1 MKPLEGISIVLA
13 EDDDDAR
20 EALRLAL
27 EARGASL
34 RCVNDG
40 AAALAAIR
48 ERPPDVVIS
57 DISMPGEDGHAFLKK
72 LRALPPQRGG
82 RTPAVALTAHG
93 RPEDRLR
100 TLRAGFQIH
109 VTKPAPPHELATV
122 VARLGARLQRRPSD
136 AGGGDSY
143 GGKGAY
149 STEPK

>member
-48 ERPPDVVIS
+48 EKPPDVVIS
-57 DISMPGEDGHAFLKK
+57 DIAMPGEDGHAFLKK
-72 LRALPPQRGG
+72 LRALPPRRGG
-82 RTPAVALTAHG
+82 RTPAVALTAFHG
-93 RPEDRLR
+93 RDARLASVH
-100 TLRAGFQIH
+100 AGYH
-109 VTKPAPPHELATV
+109 YHLTKPFATHKPDEILADFPQPTS
-122 VARLGARLQRRPSD
+122 R
-136 AGGGDSY
+136 
-143 GGKGAY
+143 K
-149 STEPK
+149 

>member
-20 EALRLAL
+20 DALRLAL

-34 RCVNDG
+34 RCVKDG

-72 LRALPPQRGG
+72 LRALPPRHGG
-82 RTPAVALTAHG
+82 RTPAVALTAFHG
-93 RPEDRLR
+93 RDARLASVH
-100 TLRAGFQIH
+100 AGYH
-109 VTKPAPPHELATV
+109 YHLTKPFDPDKLVEILV
-122 VARLGARLQRRPSD
+122 GLVRLTSRPRS
-136 AGGGDSY
+136 
-143 GGKGAY
+143 
-149 STEPK
+149 

>member
-57 DISMPGEDGHAFLKK
+57 DIAMPGQDGHAFLKK
-72 LRALPPQRGG
+72 LRALSPQRGG
-82 RTPAVALTAHG
+82 RTPAVALTAFHG
-93 RPEDRLR
+93 RDARLASVH
-100 TLRAGFQIH
+100 AGYH
-109 VTKPAPPHELATV
+109 YHLTKPVDPDKLVEILV
-122 VARLGARLQRRPSD
+122 GLVRLTSRPRS
-136 AGGGDSY
+136 
-143 GGKGAY
+143 
-149 STEPK
+149 

>member
-34 RCVNDG
+34 RCVKDG

-57 DISMPGEDGHAFLKK
+57 DIAMPGEDGHVFLKK
-72 LRALPPQRGG
+72 LRALPPRHGG
-82 RTPAVALTAHG
+82 RTPAVALTAFH
-93 RPEDRLR
+93 DRDARLASVH
-100 TLRAGFQIH
+100 AGYH
-109 VTKPAPPHELATV
+109 YHLTKPFDPDKLVEILV
-122 VARLGARLQRRPSD
+122 GLVRLTSRPRS
-136 AGGGDSY
+136 
-143 GGKGAY
+143 
-149 STEPK
+149 

>member
-48 ERPPDVVIS
+48 QHPPDVA
-57 DISMPGEDGHAFLKK
+57 MPGEDGHAFLKK
-72 LRALPPQRGG
+72 LRALPPKRGG
-82 RTPAVALTAHG
+82 RTPAVALTAFHS
-93 RPEDRLR
+93 RDARLASVH
-100 TLRAGFQIH
+100 AGYH
-109 VTKPAPPHELATV
+109 YHLTKPVDFDKL
-122 VARLGARLQRRPSD
+122 
-136 AGGGDSY
+136 
-143 GGKGAY
+143 
-149 STEPK
+149 

>member
-57 DISMPGEDGHAFLKK
+57 DIAMPGEDGHTFLKK
-72 LRALPPQRGG
+72 LRALPPRHGG
-82 RTPAVALTAHG
+82 RTPAVALTASHG
-93 RPEDRLR
+93 RDARLASVH
-100 TLRAGFQIH
+100 AGYH
-109 VTKPAPPHELATV
+109 YHLTKPVDFDKLVEILV
-122 VARLGARLQRRPSD
+122 GLVRLTSRPRS
-136 AGGGDSY
+136 
-143 GGKGAY
+143 
-149 STEPK
+149 

>member
-48 ERPPDVVIS
+48 EKPPDVVIS
-57 DISMPGEDGHAFLKK
+57 DIAMPGEDGHAFLKK
-72 LRALPPQRGG
+72 LRALPPKRGG
-82 RTPAVALTAHG
+82 RTPAVALTAFQG
-93 RPEDRLR
+93 RDARLASVH
-100 TLRAGFQIH
+100 AGFH
-109 VTKPAPPHELATV
+109 YHLSKPFDPDKLVEILV
-122 VARLGARLQRRPSD
+122 GLVRLTSRPR
-136 AGGGDSY
+136 A
-143 GGKGAY
+143 
-149 STEPK
+149 